1 MNNEIIKYTTLESDR
16 NRWQT
21 TNQKH
26 NANSI
31 TSISNEVSRRNR
43 SLGLRTFHK
52 ISTLAQLRN
61 LFNKTNTLQ
70 NWDKRILQPSYQSRS
85 VFRSLERKR
94 EKERERERN
103 KKKGKFER
111 PNPSSKPRFF
121 QLETTGWHNSSLT
134 IFEVDKT
141 ARRSLQQSFIA
152 RQIHFVGSRPPD
164 VWKAVWSIL
173 NEAIPCLINIHKR
186 NSIRGVNSSYRRI
199 ITGI

>member
-1 MNNEIIKYTTLESDR
+1 MKCTTLESDR
-16 NRWQT
+16 SHWQT

-26 NANSI
+26 NANAVTCS
-31 TSISNEVSRRNR
+31 SNEISRRNR
-43 SLGLRTFHK
+43 SPGLRTFHK
-52 ISTLAQLRN
+52 ISTLAQSRN

-70 NWDKRILQPSYQSRS
+70 NWDKRIHQPSYQNRS

-94 EKERERERN
+94 ERET

-173 NEAIPCLINIHKR
+173 NEAIPCLINIHRR

>member
-94 EKERERERN
+94 EKERERERERERETR
-103 KKKGKFER
+103 KKE
-111 PNPSSKPRFF
+111 
-121 QLETTGWHNSSLT
+121 NSSDRIPRVSLDFSNWKRPVDTTVLWPFSKLT
-134 IFEVDKT
+134 KRPGVRCNSRLSRDK
-141 ARRSLQQSFIA
+141 
-152 RQIHFVGSRPPD
+152 
-164 VWKAVWSIL
+164 SI
-173 NEAIPCLINIHKR
+173 
-186 NSIRGVNSSYRRI
+186 SSDRDLRMYGKPYGRF
-199 ITGI
+199 